1 MFDNF
6 IDILSEYTDK
16 FSLLGIV
23 RAVTDLLL
31 VVGVLIALYFLIKKR
46 IKPKKFL
53 LALLILLLIY
63 LLTVLFYLKMIK
75 AIIKVFAFWMIGV
88 FIIIYGQEI
97 RNIWEEVFVK
107 SKVDNAFSSAQEK
120 QIIINTISQT
130 VDYLSKRH
138 IGALITFEREDSL
151 NTFIEKAIPINGVIT
166 QELLTTIFTP
176 GTACHDGA
184 IIIRKN
190 RIMCAG
196 AYFPSTDKYDIPKSF
211 GTRHRAAIGISEK
224 YDALTIVVSEETGNV
239 SVTISGVI
247 NLELTNERLR
257 EILDQYLAIK

>member
-63 LLTVLFYLKMIK
+63 LLTILFDLKMIK

-120 QIIINTISQT
+120 QIIIN
-130 VDYLSKRH
+130 R
-138 IGALITFEREDSL
+138 
-151 NTFIEKAIPINGVIT
+151 
-166 QELLTTIFTP
+166 
-176 GTACHDGA
+176 
-184 IIIRKN
+184 
-190 RIMCAG
+190 
-196 AYFPSTDKYDIPKSF
+196 
-211 GTRHRAAIGISEK
+211 RA
-224 YDALTIVVSEETGNV
+224 
-239 SVTISGVI
+239 
-247 NLELTNERLR
+247 
-257 EILDQYLAIK
+257 

>member
-6 IDILSEYTDK
+6 IEILSEYTNE
-16 FSLLGIV
+16 FSFLGIV
-23 RAVTDLLL
+23 KAVLDLLL
-31 VVGVLIALYFLIKKR
+31 VVGLLIALYFLIKKR
-46 IKPKKFL
+46 IKPKKIVF
-53 LALLILLLIY
+53 ALFIFLLIY
-63 LLTVLFYLKMIK
+63 LLTILFDLRMIG
-75 AIIKVFAFWMIGV
+75 ALIRVFAFWMIGL
-88 FIIIYGQEI
+88 FIIIYSQEI
-97 RNIWEEVFVK
+97 RNIWEAVFVK
-107 SKVDNAFSSAQEK
+107 SKVDNAFSSVQEK
-120 QIIINTISQT
+120 QIIINTIAQT

-151 NTFIEKAIPINGVIT
+151 NTFIEKAIPINAIIT

-196 AYFPSTDKYDIPKSF
+196 AYFPFTDKYDIPKSF

-239 SVTISGVI
+239 SITISGVI
-247 NLELTNERLR
+247 NLELTSERLK
-257 EILDQYLAIK
+257 EILDQYLVIK